1 MASLRR
7 MVLNLS
13 SCPWSGRLPVGP
25 ALVAAVSGL
34 LLQQPLQ
41 VHAQDITTPNG
52 YQGFGTVVTPSGG
65 GNYTITGGTES
76 GTKLL
81 HGFETFNIPEGG
93 SASFDGT
100 GVTAPIQSIYGV
112 ISTEASAL
120 DGALQ
125 VVNFNNGLSTP
136 SLFLMNPNG
145 FVLGTGFS
153 TNVQQLS
160 LFAVDGILLGCPIGA
175 TLCSN
180 ANNVYPVLTVATDS
194 TDVGSQAWLDSNRF
208 VGLLSDASLDKVIE
222 IAAADLTVS
231 ELSLAAA
238 IIDFQPGS
246 SVSIKSLNVFAQW
259 FNGATTGP
267 FADIAYGSFTSTPNT
282 GSIGTFA
289 PDPTVAAVD
298 PLLSTDNMLLDSEA
312 LYTPTTYFT
321 WAPGTVFFD
330 GVIQS
335 EPVAY
340 LLGTRQLS
348 ADQAV
353 IKVLAKQTSISAVDS
368 PGGLT
373 SPFGPYAGVSNSQAT
388 SYGGLYYGFGATIE
402 IDPAINEAQYI
413 SDPFADFLAAY
424 GEEAAEDVDLYAAD
438 GLDGFE
444 DTSEEDSLAWS
455 DDSGDSDG
463 DGYSDED
470 QDLVLDAD
478 AFDLADGGDGFAP
491 SEQGADGTASGV
503 ASDGTVAAAPAVP
516 TVAVSTT
523 EATNNFNSTELSS
536 LQQTAGALG
545 LGSVQAL
552 SPQQAQQALQQA
564 IQAVRGQQT
573 VGARGAD
580 AGALIAAAGVRAP
593 ATLPQQFNRAAYNP
607 AIVQLRFT
615 EAKGRTAAPDSD
627 AFLDITLIPAA
638 GAVIGKRV
646 EVSTSGF
653 VSLLKDL
660 YRQLSRQEDLG
671 TRNPGSAA
679 RRLYSMLLAPL
690 EQELDGQKITTLL
703 IGADRGLQGVPYAAL
718 HSGRGFLGERFAFAL
733 TPSLSLTNLTPVP
746 SGEKRLLAAGASRFD
761 GLAPLPLVPEE
772 LRAIGASQ
780 PSDVFLNAEFTTATL
795 EVAAAEPRYDRIHLA
810 THAEFLPGGPTSAR
824 LYSGQGS
831 MSLASLANLRTQR
844 RGVPLDLIVFSACR
858 TALGDADSELGFAG
872 LALQAGAR
880 SAIGTLWYV
889 DDVATSVYFI
899 QAYRYLQQG
908 IPKAEAL
915 QFTRRDFATGRVQL
929 TGDQIIGGDGQ
940 VLLSGLTIAQQR
952 RIGSGLANPFYWAGI
967 ELLGAPW

>member
-1 MASLRR
+1 
-7 MVLNLS
+7 
-13 SCPWSGRLPVGP
+13 
-25 ALVAAVSGL
+25 
-34 LLQQPLQ
+34 
-41 VHAQDITTPNG
+41 
-52 YQGFGTVVTPSGG
+52 
-65 GNYTITGGTES
+65 
-76 GTKLL
+76 
-81 HGFETFNIPEGG
+81 
-93 SASFDGT
+93 
-100 GVTAPIQSIYGV
+100 
-112 ISTEASAL
+112 
-120 DGALQ
+120 
-125 VVNFNNGLSTP
+125 
-136 SLFLMNPNG
+136 
-145 FVLGTGFS
+145 
-153 TNVQQLS
+153 
-160 LFAVDGILLGCPIGA
+160 
-175 TLCSN
+175 
-180 ANNVYPVLTVATDS
+180 
-194 TDVGSQAWLDSNRF
+194 
-208 VGLLSDASLDKVIE
+208 VIE
-222 IAAADLTVS
+222 IAVADLTVS

-238 IIDFQPGS
+238 YIDFQPDS

-259 FNGATTGP
+259 FVGATTGP
-267 FADIAYGSFTSTPNT
+267 FADIAYGSFTPTT
-282 GSIGTFA
+282 GSRGTFA
-289 PDPTVAAVD
+289 ADPTVAAVD
-298 PLLSTDNMLLDSEA
+298 PLLSTDNMLLDTEA
-312 LYTPTTYFT
+312 LYTPTTST
-321 WAPGTVFFD
+321 LAPGTVVFD
-330 GVIQS
+330 GVIQA

-424 GEEAAEDVDLYAAD
+424 GEEAAEDIDLYAAD

-444 DTSEEDSLAWS
+444 DTSEEELLGWS

-463 DGYSDED
+463 DGYSDDD
-470 QDLVLDAD
+470 QDLALDAD

-491 SEQGADGTASGV
+491 SEQGADGTAAGL
-503 ASDGTVAAAPAVP
+503 ASDVTVAAAPAVP
-516 TVAVSTT
+516 TVAVSAT

-545 LGSVQAL
+545 LGAVQAL
-552 SPQQAQQALQQA
+552 SPQQAQQALRQA
-564 IQAVRGQQT
+564 IQAVRGQPRA
-573 VGARGAD
+573 GARSAD
-580 AGALIAAAGVRAP
+580 GSSLIAASVGSAP

-627 AFLDITLIPAA
+627 AFLDITLIQAE
-638 GAVIGKRV
+638 GEVIGKRV

-660 YRQLSRQEDLG
+660 YRQLARQEDLR

-690 EQELDGQKITTLL
+690 EQELNAQKITTLL

-718 HSGRGFLGERFAFAL
+718 HSGHGFLGERFAFAL

-780 PSDVFLNAEFTTATL
+780 PSDVFLNAEFTPATL
-795 EVAAAEPRYDRIHLA
+795 EVAAADPRYDRIHLA

-831 MSLASLANLRTQR
+831 MSLASLANLRKQR

-889 DDVATSVYFI
+889 DDVATSAYFI

-915 QFTRRDFATGRVQL
+915 QFTRRDFVAGRVQL
-929 TGDQIIGGDGQ
+929 TGDQIIGSDGQ
-940 VLLSGLTIAQQR
+940 VLLSGLTVAQQR
-952 RIGSGLANPFYWAGI
+952 RVGSGLANPFYWAGI

>member
-1 MASLRR
+1 M
-7 MVLNLS
+7 
-13 SCPWSGRLPVGP
+13 
-25 ALVAAVSGL
+25 SGL

-41 VHAQDITTPNG
+41 VHAQDITTPTGN
-52 YQGFGTVVTPSGG
+52 QGFGTVVTPSGG
-65 GNYTITGGTES
+65 GDYTITGGTQS

-112 ISTEASAL
+112 ISTDASTL
-120 DGALQ
+120 DGALR

-145 FVLGTGFS
+145 FILGTGFS

-175 TLCSN
+175 TSCSN
-180 ANNVYPVLTVATDS
+180 ASNVYPVLTVDTVLANV
-194 TDVGSQAWLDSNRF
+194 VGSQAWTDSNRF
-208 VGLLSDASLDKVIE
+208 VGLVSDASLDKVIE

-238 IIDFQPGS
+238 IIDFQPDS
-246 SVSIKSLNVFAQW
+246 TVSVKSLNVFAQW
-259 FNGATTGP
+259 FAGASTGS
-267 FADIAYGSFTSTPNT
+267 FANIAYGSFTPTA
-282 GSIGTFA
+282 GSRGAFA
-289 PDPTVAAVD
+289 ADPTVAAVG
-298 PLLSTDNMLLDSEA
+298 PLLSTDNMLLDTEA
-312 LYTPTTYFT
+312 LYTPTTST
-321 WAPGTVFFD
+321 LAPGTVVFD
-330 GVIQS
+330 GVIQA

-348 ADQAV
+348 DDQAV
-353 IKVLAKQTSISAVDS
+353 IKVLAKQASISAVDS
-368 PGGLT
+368 PGGFT

-402 IDPAINEAQYI
+402 IDPAINEARYV
-413 SDPFADFLAAY
+413 DLWALY
-424 GEEAAEDVDLYAAD
+424 GDEAAEAIDLYAAE

-444 DTSEEDSLAWS
+444 DASEDDFLGWS

-463 DGYSDED
+463 DGYSDDD
-470 QDLVLDAD
+470 QDLLVDSD
-478 AFDLADGGDGFAP
+478 AFDLAEGGEGFESAD
-491 SEQGADGTASGV
+491 EGADPTAAGL
-503 ASDGTVAAAPAVP
+503 AGDATVEAAPVVP

-523 EATNNFNSTELSS
+523 EATNTFNSAELSS
-536 LQQTAGALG
+536 LQQTAAAFG

-564 IQAVRGQQT
+564 IQAVRGQQA

-580 AGALIAAAGVRAP
+580 AGALIAAAGVPAP

-646 EVSTSGF
+646 EVSTTGF

-679 RRLYSMLLAPL
+679 RRLYSLLLAPL

-733 TPSLSLTNLTPVP
+733 TPSLSLTNLTPAP
-746 SGEKRLLAAGASRFD
+746 SGEKRLLAAGASQFD
-761 GLAPLPLVPEE
+761 GLAPLPLVPVE
-772 LRAIGASQ
+772 LRTIGASQ
-780 PSDVFLNAEFTTATL
+780 PSDVFLNAEFTKATL
-795 EVAAAEPRYDRIHLA
+795 EVAAADPRYDRIHLA

-915 QFTRRDFATGRVQL
+915 QFTRRDFAAGRVQL

-940 VLLSGLTIAQQR
+940 VLLSGLTTAQQR
-952 RIGSGLANPFYWAGI
+952 RVGSGLVNPFYWAGI